1 MIWKLV
7 RHIERTLVVVA
18 MTAFVVMLVATVSQV
33 MFRYVLMIS
42 VSWTEELARIL
53 FVVSMFLGLAVA
65 TLRGEH
71 IVVDFLLKRFRPPTV
86 SVLQTLFALAAIA
99 FLLVLGWGAIVMAK
113 ATWGTYFVA
122 IGWFRLGYVY
132 LAEVVGVTFTILF
145 LAVLTAQSLRLIPP
159 RDDTPTSAV
168 SETSST

>member
-18 MTAFVVMLVATVSQV
+18 MTAFVIMLVVTVSQV
-33 MFRYVLMIS
+33 VFRYVLMIS
-42 VSWTEELARIL
+42 VPWTEELARIL

-71 IVVDFLLKRFRPPTV
+71 IVVDFLLKRFRPRAARVAQTV
-86 SVLQTLFALAAIA
+86 FSVAAIV
-99 FLLVLGWGAIVMAK
+99 FLLLLTRGAIVMAE
-113 ATWGTYFVA
+113 ATWETYFVA
-122 IGWFRLGYVY
+122 IGWFRVGYVY
-132 LAEVVGVTFTILF
+132 LAEVVGVGFAILF
-145 LAVLTAQSLRLIPP
+145 LAVLMAQSLRLRPARGIPP
-159 RDDTPTSAV
+159 APAD